1 MNTQRTILTSLALA
15 ALTLVFAGSTPAA
28 AQSVT
33 PEAFV
38 GTFMPHGL
46 DGRDYVDAHMDT
58 FRDAMQ
64 SCYESHLGRSPGLAG
79 LMLMR
84 VYVDSDGTVSDVDI
98 VQNRTGSEGLASCVE
113 TAIESERLA
122 ANHRPNVSITL
133 PVTFRMRDTTAQ
145 LAHR

>member
-1 MNTQRTILTSLALA
+1 MNITQHISTFFAAIAL
-15 ALTLVFAGSTPAA
+15 LVVLGAPSSAD
-28 AQSVT
+28 AQTT

-46 DGRDYVDAHMDT
+46 DGRDYVDEHMHL

-64 SCYESHLGRSPGLAG
+64 DCYESHLGRNPALAG

-84 VYVDSDGTVSDVDI
+84 VYIDSDGTISDVDI
-98 VQNRTGSEGLASCVE
+98 VQNRTGSDNLASCVE
-113 TAIESERLA
+113 GSIEDEQLA
-122 ANHRPNVSITL
+122 ANDRDNVSITL
-133 PVTFRMRDTTAQ
+133 PVTFRMRDGGAE